1 MGVDTCKG
9 VYCTLGAMKKVSPT
23 IEAKVREMFPPQEAE
38 TVLSA
43 LVEMKEP
50 PSEGEWA
57 TTRARVQ
64 AAILI
69 SAQSKI
75 EKLLK
80 GVADSQIDWRDTLMA
95 GGLGESNWP
104 SVAKEAGFDIA

>member
-1 MGVDTCKG
+1 
-9 VYCTLGAMKKVSPT
+9 MKKISST
-23 IEAKVREMFPPQEAE
+23 IEAKVRASFLPQEAE
-38 TVLSA
+38 TVLAA
-43 LVEMKEP
+43 LAEMKEP
-50 PSEGEWA
+50 PSEMEWA
-57 TTRARVQ
+57 ITRARAQ

-69 SAQSKI
+69 SAQSEL

-80 GVADSQIDWRDTLMA
+80 GVANSKIDWRDTLMG